1 MKTSMNHIFFS
12 LFLLSLIATFSLS
25 LSSPA
30 TAIQKDEVRPKAIL
44 SQDPDQ
50 RSLTYPTS
58 LFFDRETDDVYVTDG
73 GNSQLVL
80 FNQDGYPTGSVGKG
94 RGLSNIISS
103 MRHKGMLYVCCSS
116 NNDFPSGRIDIL
128 NNAFFTEQ
136 QLVLE
141 GKLPDQKTFIA
152 RQIMAGKDG
161 TFYVLRSNNSDISIF
176 NSEWDFLRRIGPH
189 HEHLGVRE
197 PATIVAMTQDQNGN
211 MYFLSEQWGR
221 VFVYDENETFLFSF
235 GDKGGDRGKLARA
248 RGIAVDSRNK
258 RIYIVD
264 YLRHTVL
271 VYNLKGQ
278 WLYEIGG
285 KGARDGS
292 FFYPSAVC
300 TDNDGNLYVADTFNH
315 RVQIFSI
322 AAQ

>member
-1 MKTSMNHIFFS
+1 
-12 LFLLSLIATFSLS
+12 
-25 LSSPA
+25 
-30 TAIQKDEVRPKAIL
+30 
-44 SQDPDQ
+44 
-50 RSLTYPTS
+50 
-58 LFFDRETDDVYVTDG
+58 
-73 GNSQLVL
+73 
-80 FNQDGYPTGSVGKG
+80 
-94 RGLSNIISS
+94 
-103 MRHKGMLYVCCSS
+103 
-116 NNDFPSGRIDIL
+116 
-128 NNAFFTEQ
+128 
-136 QLVLE
+136 
-141 GKLPDQKTFIA
+141 
-152 RQIMAGKDG
+152 
-161 TFYVLRSNNSDISIF
+161 
-176 NSEWDFLRRIGPH
+176 
-189 HEHLGVRE
+189 
-197 PATIVAMTQDQNGN
+197 

-248 RGIAVDSRNK
+248 RGITVDSRKK

-285 KGARDGS
+285 KGSRAGS